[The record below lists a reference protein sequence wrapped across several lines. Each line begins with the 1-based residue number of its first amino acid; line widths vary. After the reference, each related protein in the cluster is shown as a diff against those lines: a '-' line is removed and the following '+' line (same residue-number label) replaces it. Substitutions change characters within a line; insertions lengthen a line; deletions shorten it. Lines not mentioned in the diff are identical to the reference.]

1 MLCGLEVRS
10 RPKLHCPRAIFFV
23 KALPPWEEGN
33 LAAFSLVSHCG
44 GPRGHQGPWE
54 SGQILLEGEGR
65 GSLRNP
71 TEPFIS

>member
-44 GPRGHQGPWE
+44 GPGGTRDRGNQDRSYWR
-54 SGQILLEGEGR
+54 GR
-65 GSLRNP
+65 G
-71 TEPFIS
+71 EAA